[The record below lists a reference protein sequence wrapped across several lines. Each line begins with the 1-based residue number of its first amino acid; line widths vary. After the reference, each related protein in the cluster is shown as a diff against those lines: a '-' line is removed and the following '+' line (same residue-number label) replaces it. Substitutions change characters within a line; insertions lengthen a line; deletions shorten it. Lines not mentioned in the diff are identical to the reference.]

1 MPAAYTHLYV
11 TKRILDAIKSG
22 TRVDGKLI
30 VELYGVDSAI
40 KTVHITDSMANMLTT
55 YASEFRAGA
64 LGPDFFPDVIEGIT
78 VSHQPDLQ
86 SRTLDEFHQVMGESL
101 DGPNDSQLAFCFGWL
116 THVCADVFG
125 HHWVC
130 LESGDDFK
138 TWTGTPPE
146 VIRLHLG
153 IEKLWDSDLRAHE
166 DAAAEDFSLDVDFV
180 RELTLEPDSA
190 LCNAFYKDGD
200 YKVLSSLI
208 FSLQLAGWHNSAA
221 SDAEDFANRIDQN
234 AFSRACPVC
243 DGTALVSDVVRES
256 CPTCAATGTV
266 ARTEKF
272 NCPAC
277 RATGLVNKNCPICN
291 AAGHIEEK
299 ILKCKICRGSGKITC
314 GSCGGSG
321 KISKK
326 IRVGPIKRTVK
337 VTCPVCLG
345 AKGVSCPHNAG
356 TVVTDILKKTCPKC
370 VGAKVLRTTCPSCNG
385 VKLLSRV
392 IPEICPLCNGLKLVE
407 KAAEIA
413 CPVCTL
419 RPTAVVRKAIDN
431 VVKYH
436 QRRARL
442 AREMVDEYILAHDN
456 VAKSILAGDYGA
468 AASSFDKFFVAVTA
482 FISAETSFGD
492 LVLPELGALED
503 RVREMVLR
511 LLEEIEELT
520 PEWYRDIK
528 VEVYKTVTGQL
539 LEWGKINLTD
549 EEVSKYR
556 AIWDR
561 FPSRDAFPPL
571 RNGINLFLLAIDG
584 CEAEASEIGVASDV
598 LGRANNI
605 DSRCQPFFINVKNH
619 DKIFLPFIDIDK
631 TMEVCRR
638 K

>member
-11 TKRILDAIKSG
+11 TKRILDAIQNGS
-22 TRVDGKLI
+22 RVDGKLI
-30 VELYGVDSAI
+30 VKLLGVDSAI
-40 KTVHITDSMANMLTT
+40 KAVHITDSMAALLT
-55 YASEFRAGA
+55 SHENSFRAGA

-86 SRTLDEFHQVMGESL
+86 GRTLDDFHQVMSESL
-101 DGPNDSQLAFCFGWL
+101 DNPSDSQLAFCFGWL

-153 IEKLWDSDLRAHE
+153 IEKLWDSELRAHE
-166 DAAAEDFSLDVDFV
+166 DAAAEDFRLDVDFV

-190 LCNAFYKDGD
+190 LCGTFYKDGD
-200 YKVLSSLI
+200 NKVLSSLI
-208 FSLQLAGWHNSAA
+208 FALQLAGWHDSAA
-221 SDAEDFANRIDQN
+221 NDAEVFADRIDQN

-256 CPTCAATGTV
+256 CPTCAAAGMV

-272 NCPAC
+272 NCPGC
-277 RATGLVNKNCPICN
+277 LATGLVDKNCPTCN
-291 AAGHIEEK
+291 AAGYIEEK
-299 ILKCKICRGSGKITC
+299 IRKCEICRGSGKIKC
-314 GSCGGSG
+314 GGCGGSG
-321 KISKK
+321 NIEKK
-326 IRVGPIKRTVK
+326 IRVGPIKKTIK

-356 TVVTDILKKTCPKC
+356 TVITDILKRTCPKC
-370 VGAKVLRTTCPSCNG
+370 AGAKVLRNTCPTCNG
-385 VKLLSRV
+385 AKLLSRV
-392 IPEICPLCNGLKLVE
+392 IQQTCPLCNGLKLVE
-407 KAAEIA
+407 KGVVIA

-442 AREMVDEYILAHDN
+442 ARKMVGEYILAHEN

-468 AASSFDKFFVAVTA
+468 AASSFDKFFAAVEA
-482 FISAETSFGD
+482 FISAETSFAD

-511 LLEEIEELT
+511 LLEEIEQLT
-520 PEWYRDIK
+520 PEWYREIK
-528 VEVYKTVTGQL
+528 REIYKAVTDRL
-539 LEWGKINLTD
+539 IEWGKIDLTD
-549 EEVSKYR
+549 GEVSKYR

-584 CEAEASEIGVASDV
+584 CEAEASELGVASDV
-598 LGRANNI
+598 LGLADNI
-605 DSRCQPFFINVKNH
+605 DSRCQPFLIDVKDH
-619 DKIFLPFIDIDK
+619 DKIFLPFIDNDK
-631 TMEVCRR
+631 TMEVCGRR
-638 K
+638 